1 MSGILATNPEM
12 HISYRCPACGHSNQ
26 TAGLGPSAS
35 LGCRA
40 CAWTRPP
47 EGSVLTECE
56 ESACLSP
63 SRCLVC
69 GNHDLWRQKDFPQ
82 GLGLALVLLGAVL
95 SSIAWYFHWPKTA
108 LGILMAFALADMV
121 VFAVMPDVLVCYRCR
136 ARHHRARAA
145 ADHPGFNH
153 ELAERYRQEQLRL
166 RDAQHSGAA

>member
-1 MSGILATNPEM
+1 MQL
-12 HISYRCPACGHSNQ
+12 SYQCPACGHANYSDELHP
-26 TAGLGPSAS
+26 GSS
-35 LGCRA
+35 LTCRS
-40 CAWTRPP
+40 CAW
-47 EGSVLTECE
+47 
-56 ESACLSP
+56 
-63 SRCLVC
+63 SRHVSDTVEPAGGCARADLCSTHCLVC

-82 GLGLALVLLGAVL
+82 GLGLALVALGAVL

-136 ARHHRARAA
+136 ARHHRARPP

-166 RDAQHSGAA
+166 RDAARSGVA